1 MNPYATSPWNPAP
14 ADEDLVEQARPGY
27 GIPSQ
32 DPRPAAQFPLKPE
45 EAQREANSVLVGG
58 GAIVGAAAGAIIGVA
73 MAGPVGVVVGVALGG
88 VAGALGGAAA
98 GTMVKPEAPALRA
111 PTRSLYSSRHAE
123 KRRDRV

>member
-1 MNPYATSPWNPAP
+1 MNPSATSPWKPAP

-45 EAQREANSVLVGG
+45 EARREANSVLVGG
-58 GAIVGAAAGAIIGVA
+58 GAIVGAAAGAAIGVA

-88 VAGALGGAAA
+88 IAGALGGEAA
-98 GTMVKPEAPALRA
+98 GTRVKPEDSSSADTAPADIGC
-111 PTRSLYSSRHAE
+111 RHHP
-123 KRRDRV
+123 